1 ERFEDLDCKERS
13 EVLLSGWLPP
23 IEVSRISYGG
33 KVRPHKE
40 LSDPHSV
47 QSKNQKAL
55 KRIKQEKTGKGSRSP
70 GKIGKH
76 SLLTWPTQE
85 PDKEE
90 KARAPSLELPWDR
103 PSKKDLNICVDEIT
117 RPSQFTSSSLGLR
130 VLGDLSSLA
139 RLGATCL
146 LTEVISEKVFVL
158 NSLCLLMSQGRAGR
172 GIARFDVGA
181 AELPYLT
188 NEA

>member
-1 ERFEDLDCKERS
+1 
-13 EVLLSGWLPP
+13 
-23 IEVSRISYGG
+23 
-33 KVRPHKE
+33 
-40 LSDPHSV
+40 
-47 QSKNQKAL
+47 
-55 KRIKQEKTGKGSRSP
+55 
-70 GKIGKH
+70 
-76 SLLTWPTQE
+76 
-85 PDKEE
+85 
-90 KARAPSLELPWDR
+90 LPWDR